1 MSILCQVT
9 VLFRYQDIVGFFPR
23 HGTYR
28 IRFSGGGLF
37 GLGIGIIT
45 GCVVYFAVLGFRS
58 GGSRSTG
65 ARCLKLGSRRG
76 IREGPPRLGGAA
88 GPDVSPL
95 RGGADRGGRARI
107 AGPPRAC
114 FLTLFLILYGL
125 RLRAKRDPAVLA

>member
-1 MSILCQVT
+1 MQISFQVT
-9 VLFRYQDIVGFFPR
+9 ILFRHQDIVGLYSG

-28 IRFSGGGLF
+28 IHLLGWRLF

-45 GCVVYFAVLGFRS
+45 ACVVCFAVLGFRS

-65 ARCLKLGSRRG
+65 ARCLKLESRRR

-88 GPDVSPL
+88 GPDTSPL
-95 RGGADRGGRARI
+95 RGGADRGGLARI

-114 FLTLFLILYGL
+114 LLILYGL